1 MFMSWGSI
9 YADSWF
15 GNSNEANNWGIV
27 YPSTAGGSYLTAD
40 NTLIL
45 ADTTQVRADATEL

>member
-9 YADSWF
+9 YAVSWW
-15 GNSNEANNWGIV
+15 GNANEANGWGIV

-40 NTLIL
+40 NTSIL
-45 ADTTQVRADATEL
+45 ADTTQIKADATEL

>member
-15 GNSNEANNWGIV
+15 GNANEENGWGIV
-27 YPSTAGGSYLTAD
+27 YPSTAGGSFLTVD

-45 ADTTQVRADATEL
+45 ADTTQIKADATEL

>member
-1 MFMSWGSI
+1 MSWGSI
-9 YADSWF
+9 YSKSWW
-15 GNSNEANNWGIV
+15 GNANEANNWGIV

>member
-9 YADSWF
+9 YADSWW
-15 GNSNEANNWGIV
+15 GNANEANNWGIV

>member
-9 YADSWF
+9 YSKSWW
-15 GNSNEANNWGIV
+15 GNANEANNWGIV

-40 NTLIL
+40 NTSIL
-45 ADTTQVRADATEL
+45 ADTTQVKADATEL